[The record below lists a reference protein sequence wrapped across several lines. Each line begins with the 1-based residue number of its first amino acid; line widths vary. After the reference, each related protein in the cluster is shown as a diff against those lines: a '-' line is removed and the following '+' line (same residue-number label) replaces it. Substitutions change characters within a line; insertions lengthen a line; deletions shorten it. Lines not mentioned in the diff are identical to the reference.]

1 MKNFSLLLLT
11 ALWLCWPGQ
20 AVSSDLSSLTTERRT
35 DKPVSLKH
43 NKDATV
49 TTQSYQSHV
58 WFYSVDLYLS
68 GDRNANGYYHR
79 LELELDADTSEPY
92 QAVFAEFS
100 LLPSY
105 GDERIFYTS
114 SVFELYRQSP
124 DDWLAIDTVLQ
135 SQFAADEYLL
145 TVRLFDANTGYL
157 LAEVSGFDDANLDLL
172 AMEDINRDSRVQTS
186 TTVAVSGGSA
196 GILSLLALCLVA
208 GWRHYRVLRAE

>member
-1 MKNFSLLLLT
+1 MKNFSLLLFT

-20 AVSSDLSSLTTERRT
+20 GESSESSNLTIERRSDT
-35 DKPVSLKH
+35 PISLKH
-43 NKDATV
+43 NKSTNV
-49 TTQSYQSHV
+49 TTQSYQSDV

-68 GDRNANGYYHR
+68 GDRNANGYFHR
-79 LELELDADTSEPY
+79 LEVELDADTSAAY

-145 TVRLFDANTGYL
+145 IVRLYDANTGYL
-157 LAEVSGFDDANLDLL
+157 LAEVSGFDDTNLDLL
-172 AMEDINRDSRVQTS
+172 ALEDITRDSRVQTS

-196 GILSLLALCLVA
+196 GIFSLLAVCLLA
-208 GWRHYRVLRAE
+208 GWRYYRVMRTE